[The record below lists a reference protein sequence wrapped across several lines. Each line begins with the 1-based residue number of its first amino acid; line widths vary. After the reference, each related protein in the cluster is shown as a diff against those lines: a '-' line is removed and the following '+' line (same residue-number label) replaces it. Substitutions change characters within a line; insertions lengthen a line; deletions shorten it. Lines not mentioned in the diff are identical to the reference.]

1 MNAKNIKLFI
11 FSSFSILALAGC
23 ESASNEDLNAFMAA
37 EEAKPGG
44 RIDPLPASPPYVSV
58 VYSSAGIRAPFEI
71 PRTVALQQETGTP
84 TDAPNSSRAKEYLE
98 RFNFAEL
105 TVVGNIM
112 MNEVEWALIA
122 ESNGSVH
129 RVRVGNYLGQNHGQ
143 IVSIS
148 DTNVNVVEIVPDG
161 QGGWIERPRSVKV
174 KF

>member
-1 MNAKNIKLFI
+1 MNAKNIKLVLLI
-11 FSSFSILALAGC
+11 SFCSLVLAGC
-23 ESASNEDLNAFMAA
+23 ESTSNEDLRTFMAA
-37 EEAKPGG
+37 EEAKSGG
-44 RIDPLPASPPYVSV
+44 RIDPLPAYPPYVSV

-71 PRTVALQQETGTP
+71 PRTVVLQQETGTAAEP
-84 TDAPNSSRAKEYLE
+84 PNFSRAREYLE

-105 TVVGNIM
+105 TVVGSIV
-112 MNEVEWALIA
+112 MNNVDWALIT

-129 RVRVGNYLGQNHGQ
+129 RVRVGNYLGQNHGR

-174 KF
+174 KY